1 MQRNSTMALLL
12 FSISACSSATTA
24 FPDGGKDRHV
34 LTAAEMSKSPGW
46 SAWDMIAQ
54 LRPEFLRTRG
64 ALSPRNPVPVRAEVY
79 VDNMHFGNLES
90 LKTLNAEQIMRIEY
104 LSAGD
109 ATTRFGTGHMGGAIL
124 IQTK

>member
-1 MQRNSTMALLL
+1 
-12 FSISACSSATTA
+12 
-24 FPDGGKDRHV
+24 
-34 LTAAEMSKSPGW
+34 MSKSPGW
-46 SAWDMIAQ
+46 TAWDMIAH

-90 LKTLNAEQIMRIEY
+90 LKTLSAEQIVRVEY
-104 LSAGD
+104 LNAGD

-124 IQTK
+124 IQTR